1 MRSGIKP
8 SDGKKLMRELKLT
21 WHHVDDLDNSMNST
35 LQLITEKAHR
45 RTLKHSGSVKQSDV
59 LFDEINN
66 L

>member
-1 MRSGIKP
+1 
-8 SDGKKLMRELKLT
+8 MRELKLT